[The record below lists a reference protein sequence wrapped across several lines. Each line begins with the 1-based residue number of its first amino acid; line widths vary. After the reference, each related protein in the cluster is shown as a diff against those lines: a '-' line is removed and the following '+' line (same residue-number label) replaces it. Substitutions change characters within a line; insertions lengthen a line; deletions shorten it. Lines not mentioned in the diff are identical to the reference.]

1 MKLSDFLKS
10 SSSFRAQMVAFIA
23 LMLALTMAVISFYNQ
38 RLEER
43 TTRVVNE
50 YIREIPLAT
59 DLVYTSLSKGE
70 NLYDLVNKPDQNSLA
85 VNSES
90 SIRHIFIVD
99 EEGKIFDSTD
109 QKDIE
114 KIFAKAF
121 PDEAQSISTGDLRGD
136 VGKIGD
142 RKIHVLHFSITTS
155 VEDDETGVPKSAK
168 RDIYIVLSMKRLQ
181 QVKESAER
189 DRLIAFAF
197 LGLLLIVT
205 IAIFTKRITRPITEL
220 GRVAEKVA
228 EGNLDFGAP
237 VSGPKEMRTLSQTF
251 NEMLSGLRSKRNLEE
266 LLQRAERSAVVGRL
280 ASGIAHEI
288 RNPLNFINL
297 SIDHLRA
304 SFAPKEDPSRAQY
317 IHMLTTIKDE
327 LARLNRLVTD
337 FLGYGRPAKLKI
349 REVDARSLIE
359 EVRDLVNTQA
369 EQQGVAVNIEQDGHG
384 DAKLQGDAELIK
396 TCFSNLMINAI
407 QAMPSGGALNISLR
421 PDNGFLEIKF
431 ADTGVGIMPED
442 LGQIFEPYYSTKE
455 TGIGL
460 GLPLTKKIIEEH
472 GGKINVESGLG
483 RGTTFTVTLLRE
495 P

>member
-10 SSSFRAQMVAFIA
+10 PSSFRAQMTAFIA

-43 TTRVVNE
+43 TTHVVNE

-59 DLVYTSLSKGE
+59 DLVYRSLSEGE
-70 NLYDLVNKPDQNSLA
+70 NLYVLVNLPDQNSLA

-90 SIRHIFIVD
+90 SISHIFIVD
-99 EEGKIFDSTD
+99 EEGKIFDSTEK
-109 QKDIE
+109 KDIE
-114 KIFAKAF
+114 KPFAKAF
-121 PDEAQSISTGDLRGD
+121 PDIAQSISTGDLRGD
-136 VGKIGD
+136 VGQIGD
-142 RKIHVLHFSITTS
+142 TPFRKLHFSITTS
-155 VEDDETGVPKSAK
+155 SEDDTGVPKSAK

-181 QVKESAER
+181 QVKEAAER
-189 DRLIAFAF
+189 DRLIAFVL

-220 GRVAEKVA
+220 GQVAEKVA
-228 EGNLDFGAP
+228 EGNLDFSAP

-304 SFAPKEDPSRAQY
+304 SFAPKEESSRAQY

-327 LARLNRLVTD
+327 LARLNRLVSD

-349 REVDARSLIE
+349 REIDARSLIE

-442 LGQIFEPYYSTKE
+442 LGQIFEPYYSTKD

>member
-10 SSSFRAQMVAFIA
+10 PSSFRAQMVAFIA

-59 DLVYTSLSKGE
+59 DLVYRSLSKAE
-70 NLYDLVNKPDQNSLA
+70 NLYDLVNQPGQNSLA

-90 SIRHIFIVD
+90 NILHIFIVD

-109 QKDIE
+109 KKDIE
-114 KIFAKAF
+114 RVFAKEY
-121 PDEAQSISTGDLRGD
+121 PEIAQSISTGDLRGD
-136 VGKIGD
+136 VGKIGG
-142 RKIHVLHFSITTS
+142 KQIHPLHFSITTS
-155 VEDDETGVPKSAK
+155 PEGDEASVQKSAK

-189 DRLIAFAF
+189 DRLIAFAL

-205 IAIFTKRITRPITEL
+205 IAVFTKRITRPITEL
-220 GRVAEKVA
+220 GQVAEKVA
-228 EGNLDFGAP
+228 EGNLEYGAP

-304 SFAPKEDPSRAQY
+304 SFAPKEEPSRAQY

-349 REVDARSLIE
+349 REIDARSLIE

-369 EQQGVAVNIEQDGHG
+369 EQQGVTVNIEQNGHG
-384 DAKLQGDAELIK
+384 DAKLHGDPELIK

-407 QAMPSGGALNISLR
+407 QAMPSGGALNVSLR

-442 LGQIFEPYYSTKE
+442 LGQIFEPYYSTKD